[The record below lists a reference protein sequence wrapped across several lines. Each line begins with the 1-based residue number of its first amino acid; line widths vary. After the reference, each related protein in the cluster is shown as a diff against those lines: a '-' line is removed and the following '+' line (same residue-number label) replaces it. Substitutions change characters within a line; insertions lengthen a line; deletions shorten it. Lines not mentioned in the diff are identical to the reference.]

1 MRFLQITSKRTFWA
15 KKVIS
20 SRGHSHGCHLRFPA
34 SQFTVLFYNF
44 PTVEQCGHHHF
55 IWTFSNYPSFSS
67 REIIYQKK
75 KLFQEMSTALP
86 LLFQQIPHWIFV
98 VWIPE
103 SQKTLENFWIPGKPL
118 PPPTWRLWGPNHRCL
133 RPVFTSSVTSVKTM
147 LLWPA
152 L

>member
-75 KLFQEMSTALP
+75 TCSKKCQLP
-86 LLFQQIPHWIFV
+86 CQFYFNKYLTESLLCEFRNPR
-98 VWIPE
+98 
-103 SQKTLENFWIPGKPL
+103 
-118 PPPTWRLWGPNHRCL
+118 RLWRIFEYQGNPCL
-133 RPVFTSSVTSVKTM
+133 PQPGGCGVQIIGV
-147 LLWPA
+147 
-152 L
+152 